1 MKGPSCS
8 TDVVL
13 GVDVGRAAIT
23 VVALGANLVPGEVID
38 RRALDHP
45 ADSAAYPWS
54 VLEAL
59 VAAVREAVG
68 VCAVFGHRVQGLS
81 VNTGSPLLLA
91 LDEQGRPLSSLPD
104 HAESCSALA
113 DRIAGEHGAE
123 LHRLTGVPVTPGL
136 PVVELAWTARHHRDL
151 FKRAACWTGLKGF
164 LIAQLTGSLV
174 GDVSTWSGNGM
185 LETRTLDW
193 AQPVLDLAGLR
204 PEQLPELTPPT
215 TALPMRAEAARE
227 LALPAGT
234 PVIVGASASA
244 TTHLGMRDA
253 GPGGVAL
260 TMGGASALTVLEDG
274 VRRVRS
280 EGISGHVFA
289 DGLWVTRG
297 AFDDGD
303 VAGRCAAES
312 SRNRAVGMPSPS
324 AWRIPPESERW
335 HPAYYPAPPGS
346 CTGHDTAMAT
356 KALGVVSH
364 LATVHDRMFG
374 PAART
379 SPIRAAGEVLRS
391 ALWSGLVAAALDAPL
406 EIVAT
411 GVAPALGAGLIAW
424 RGLGR
429 LSSLTAESI
438 PVSPPVRT
446 VQPDL
451 LATAHFVTTHRL
463 AEELARSRIVS

>member
-1 MKGPSCS
+1 MKEPSCS

-38 RRALDHP
+38 RRPIDRA
-45 ADSAAYPWS
+45 ADPAAYPWP

-59 VAAVREAVG
+59 TAAVREAVG
-68 VCAVFGHRVQGLS
+68 VCAVFGHRVQALS
-81 VNTGSPLLLA
+81 INVGFPSLLA
-91 LDEQGRPLSSLPD
+91 LDKQGQPLASLPD
-104 HAESCSALA
+104 RAESGSAAL
-113 DRIAGEHGAE
+113 AGEHGAE
-123 LHRLTGVPVTPGL
+123 LHRLTGVPVTAGS
-136 PVVELAWTARHHRDL
+136 PVAKLAWAARHDRDL
-151 FKRAACWTGLKGF
+151 CEKAAFWTGLKGF

-185 LETRTLDW
+185 LDTRTLDW
-193 AQPVLDLAGLR
+193 AEPVLELAGLR

-215 TALPMRAEAARE
+215 TALPVQAEAARE
-227 LALPAGT
+227 LTVPAGT
-234 PVIVGASASA
+234 PVIVGASAAA

-253 GPGGVAL
+253 RPGGVAL
-260 TMGGASALTVLEDG
+260 TMGGVSALTVLEDG
-274 VRRVRS
+274 VRGVRS
-280 EGISGHVFA
+280 EGVSSHVFA

-312 SRNRAVGMPSPS
+312 SRSRAVGMPSPS
-324 AWRIPPESERW
+324 AWRIPAESERW

-346 CTGHDTAMAT
+346 CTGHDTAMAA
-356 KALGVVSH
+356 KALGVVSR

-379 SPIRAAGEVLRS
+379 SPIRASGEVLRS
-391 ALWSGLVAAALDAPL
+391 ALWSGLVAAALDTPL

-429 LSSLTAESI
+429 LTSLTAESS

-451 LATAHFVTTHRL
+451 LATAHFVTSHRL
-463 AEELARSRIVS
+463 AEELARSRIGS